1 MYTGLPGDIHQ
12 ANFEGRRPAE
22 CGSAGA
28 GSGELLDIRKRILS
42 YPRKDMLVPLYI
54 KDPEVDQLTAELIAL
69 TKTSKVEAVK
79 TALKHEIATR
89 KGSLPLR
96 DRLAKSLAMARAAG
110 PFAAGDHKQETDA
123 MWGGE

>member
-1 MYTGLPGDIHQ
+1 
-12 ANFEGRRPAE
+12 
-22 CGSAGA
+22 
-28 GSGELLDIRKRILS
+28 
-42 YPRKDMLVPLYI
+42 MLVPLYI